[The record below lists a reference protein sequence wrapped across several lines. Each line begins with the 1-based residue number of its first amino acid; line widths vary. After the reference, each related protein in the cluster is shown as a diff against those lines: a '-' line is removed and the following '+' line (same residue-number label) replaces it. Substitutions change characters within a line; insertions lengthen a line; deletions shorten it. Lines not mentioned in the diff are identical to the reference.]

1 MQIKQFVEF
10 RRCGMN
16 LTFSLLKVFV
26 VYNSIR
32 LSKGEGK
39 VVSGGGDCYCL
50 PVGDTN
56 VTLVPEP
63 TNRIYTF

>member
-1 MQIKQFVEF
+1 MQIRQFVEF

-32 LSKGEGK
+32 LFKGVGERFPEEGIAT
-39 VVSGGGDCYCL
+39 VYQQV
-50 PVGDTN
+50 DTN
-56 VTLVPEP
+56 VTLVPELA
-63 TNRIYTF
+63 NRNSTF